1 MDIQIRNEFQRK
13 EDSIRQLQNFI
24 ETQVKNIQKEILVEA
39 SNRKEQE
46 SIARA

>member
-24 ETQVKNIQKEILVEA
+24 ESQVKNIQKEILVEA